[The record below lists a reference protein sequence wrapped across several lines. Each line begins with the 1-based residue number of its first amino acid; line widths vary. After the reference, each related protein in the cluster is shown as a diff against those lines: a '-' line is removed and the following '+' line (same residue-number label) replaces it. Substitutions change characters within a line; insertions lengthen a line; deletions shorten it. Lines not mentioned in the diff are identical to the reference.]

1 MSPDA
6 LRLECCHAPSSCAT
20 DTGTSRF
27 STPLTL
33 FVPHSSLTPL
43 VAGNNVQSAGPGKG
57 SLQLSNASLLV
68 SPDTRI
74 GRCGHD
80 FFVTPQSVVTARSP
94 VQGQFDLHNQ
104 NYRTLPCSFFDDN
117 TQPIGNQ
124 PASPA
129 GRWQDRLNELLR
141 LNSEYQSLQ
150 MCFDL

>member
-1 MSPDA
+1 MSPDGS
-6 LRLECCHAPSSCAT
+6 RLECCHALPSCAM

-33 FVPHSSLTPL
+33 SVPHSSLTPL

-68 SPDTRI
+68 SPNTRI

-104 NYRTLPCSFFDDN
+104 NYRTLRCSFLDDN
-117 TQPIGNQ
+117 TQPIKNQ

-129 GRWQDRLNELLR
+129 WRWQDRLNELIRAQLE
-141 LNSEYQSLQ
+141 LSVSSNVL
-150 MCFDL
+150 